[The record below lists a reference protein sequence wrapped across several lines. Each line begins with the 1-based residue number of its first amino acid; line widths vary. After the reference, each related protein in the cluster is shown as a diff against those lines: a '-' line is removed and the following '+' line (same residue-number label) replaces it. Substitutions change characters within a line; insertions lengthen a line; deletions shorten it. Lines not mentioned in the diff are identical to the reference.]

1 MSVRLL
7 SCFST
12 SEELAQHWKEN
23 ERMEEVS
30 VTMYMY
36 ALHFSV
42 NYCDHIHIPVGIF

>member
-30 VTMYMY
+30 VTMNV
-36 ALHFSV
+36 LVHVRITF
-42 NYCDHIHIPVGIF
+42 